1 MINFFSQRPE
11 LLGLGLGNLL
21 GCNRSGLL
29 GNNGS
34 FFGRNLSRLL
44 ERSLDS
50 GYDVGYGGLLGI
62 DSGLHGFLDAG
73 FALLLHGSV
82 GTGLSLL
89 RLLLLFE
96 LALFGTFGDSAAHGI
111 EHYGNRFGGIVICRD
126 NVINVG
132 RITTSV
138 YHCRYYLAD
147 PVATAMTLSQADI
160 FLLVGLPVFSA
171 ALYPVLLALFGRR
184 TIVPL
189 TAPVAG
195 FVVFFLYK
203 ALSFSSVLHTVLCS
217 ILYLA
222 VLVFFLLTALGV
234 LRTRIFL
241 ILLAGLPLLV
251 HIIMDL
257 SDYEGF
263 FLFLPELSVLLLMA
277 SLLCLALRLRP
288 AGKGA
293 KP

>member
-1 MINFFSQRPE
+1 MKEKIEEISLSMERGHRRV
-11 LLGLGLGNLL
+11 LRVLSALAVIGLFAALWKWRGLAAMEPIVDG
-21 GCNRSGLL
+21 GM
-29 GNNGS
+29 
-34 FFGRNLSRLL
+34 GRWTCAVL
-44 ERSLDS
+44 ES
-50 GYDVGYGGLLGI
+50 
-62 DSGLHGFLDAG
+62 
-73 FALLLHGSV
+73 
-82 GTGLSLL
+82 
-89 RLLLLFE
+89 
-96 LALFGTFGDSAAHGI
+96 
-111 EHYGNRFGGIVICRD
+111 IVIALAAQW
-126 NVINVG
+126 VL
-132 RITTSV
+132 
-138 YHCRYYLAD
+138 YL
-147 PVATAMTLSQADI
+147 
-160 FLLVGLPVFSA
+160 LPW
-171 ALYPVLLALFGRR
+171 PLLALFGRR

-195 FVVFFLYK
+195 FLVFFLYK
-203 ALSFSSVLHTVLCS
+203 ALSFSSVLHTVLCT

-241 ILLAGLPLLV
+241 LLLAGLPLLV

>member
-1 MINFFSQRPE
+1 MNQKFRFTAEPRSALC
-11 LLGLGLGNLL
+11 LLSMALMLL
-21 GCNRSGLL
+21 
-29 GNNGS
+29 
-34 FFGRNLSRLL
+34 
-44 ERSLDS
+44 
-50 GYDVGYGGLLGI
+50 
-62 DSGLHGFLDAG
+62 
-73 FALLLHGSV
+73 
-82 GTGLSLL
+82 
-89 RLLLLFE
+89 
-96 LALFGTFGDSAAHGI
+96 SAAA
-111 EHYGNRFGGIVICRD
+111 RLW
-126 NVINVG
+126 
-132 RITTSV
+132 
-138 YHCRYYLAD
+138 YYLAD

-160 FLLVGLPVFSA
+160 ILLVGLPVFSA

-189 TAPVAG
+189 LAPVAG

-241 ILLAGLPLLV
+241 ILPLLV
-251 HIIMDL
+251 HIIMDF

>member
-1 MINFFSQRPE
+1 MKEKIEEISLSMERGHRRV
-11 LLGLGLGNLL
+11 LRVLG
-21 GCNRSGLL
+21 
-29 GNNGS
+29 
-34 FFGRNLSRLL
+34 
-44 ERSLDS
+44 
-50 GYDVGYGGLLGI
+50 
-62 DSGLHGFLDAG
+62 
-73 FALLLHGSV
+73 ALLAV
-82 GTGLSLL
+82 GLFVLLWKWRGLTAMQPLV
-89 RLLLLFE
+89 
-96 LALFGTFGDSAAHGI
+96 D
-111 EHYGNRFGGIVICRD
+111 GGMGRWTRAVLESIVI
-126 NVINVG
+126 
-132 RITTSV
+132 T
-138 YHCRYYLAD
+138 LAAQW
-147 PVATAMTLSQADI
+147 VLC
-160 FLLVGLPVFSA
+160 LLPW
-171 ALYPVLLALFGRR
+171 PLLALFGRR

-241 ILLAGLPLLV
+241 LLLAGLPLLV
-251 HIIMDL
+251 HIIMDF

-288 AGKGA
+288 AGRREKT
-293 KP
+293 

>member
-1 MINFFSQRPE
+1 MNQKFRFTAEPRSALC
-11 LLGLGLGNLL
+11 LLSMALMLL
-21 GCNRSGLL
+21 
-29 GNNGS
+29 
-34 FFGRNLSRLL
+34 
-44 ERSLDS
+44 
-50 GYDVGYGGLLGI
+50 
-62 DSGLHGFLDAG
+62 
-73 FALLLHGSV
+73 
-82 GTGLSLL
+82 
-89 RLLLLFE
+89 
-96 LALFGTFGDSAAHGI
+96 SAAA
-111 EHYGNRFGGIVICRD
+111 RLW
-126 NVINVG
+126 
-132 RITTSV
+132 
-138 YHCRYYLAD
+138 YYLAD

-160 FLLVGLPVFSA
+160 GLPVFSA

-251 HIIMDL
+251 HIIMDF
-257 SDYEGF
+257 SDYESF
-263 FLFLPELSVLLLMA
+263 FRFFPCLTPRSGQSASTSTAGNRHSSLSKK
-277 SLLCLALRLRP
+277 SLWAFSSSCFPNCKIKFCSMILQFCRC
-288 AGKGA
+288 GG
-293 KP
+293 

>member
-1 MINFFSQRPE
+1 MKEKIEEISLSMERGHRRI
-11 LLGLGLGNLL
+11 LRVLSALAVIGL
-21 GCNRSGLL
+21 
-29 GNNGS
+29 
-34 FFGRNLSRLL
+34 F
-44 ERSLDS
+44 
-50 GYDVGYGGLLGI
+50 
-62 DSGLHGFLDAG
+62 
-73 FALLLHGSV
+73 
-82 GTGLSLL
+82 
-89 RLLLLFE
+89 
-96 LALFGTFGDSAAHGI
+96 
-111 EHYGNRFGGIVICRD
+111 
-126 NVINVG
+126 
-132 RITTSV
+132 
-138 YHCRYYLAD
+138 
-147 PVATAMTLSQADI
+147 
-160 FLLVGLPVFSA
+160 A
-171 ALYPVLLALFGRR
+171 ALWKWRGLAALEPIVEGGQRRWLLAIGESIAVSLAAQWVLYLLPWPLLALFGRR

-288 AGKGA
+288 AGRREKT
-293 KP
+293 

>member
-1 MINFFSQRPE
+1 MKEKIEEISLSMERGHRRV
-11 LLGLGLGNLL
+11 LRVLG
-21 GCNRSGLL
+21 
-29 GNNGS
+29 
-34 FFGRNLSRLL
+34 
-44 ERSLDS
+44 
-50 GYDVGYGGLLGI
+50 
-62 DSGLHGFLDAG
+62 
-73 FALLLHGSV
+73 ALLAV
-82 GTGLSLL
+82 GLFVLL
-89 RLLLLFE
+89 WKWRGPA
-96 LALFGTFGDSAAHGI
+96 ALEPLID
-111 EHYGNRFGGIVICRD
+111 GGMRRWTRAVLESIVI
-126 NVINVG
+126 
-132 RITTSV
+132 T
-138 YHCRYYLAD
+138 LAAQW
-147 PVATAMTLSQADI
+147 VLC
-160 FLLVGLPVFSA
+160 LLPW
-171 ALYPVLLALFGRR
+171 PLLALFGRR

-288 AGKGA
+288 AGRREKT
-293 KP
+293 

>member
-1 MINFFSQRPE
+1 MKEKIEEISLSMERGHRRI
-11 LLGLGLGNLL
+11 LRVLSALAVIGL
-21 GCNRSGLL
+21 
-29 GNNGS
+29 
-34 FFGRNLSRLL
+34 F
-44 ERSLDS
+44 
-50 GYDVGYGGLLGI
+50 
-62 DSGLHGFLDAG
+62 
-73 FALLLHGSV
+73 
-82 GTGLSLL
+82 
-89 RLLLLFE
+89 
-96 LALFGTFGDSAAHGI
+96 
-111 EHYGNRFGGIVICRD
+111 
-126 NVINVG
+126 
-132 RITTSV
+132 
-138 YHCRYYLAD
+138 
-147 PVATAMTLSQADI
+147 
-160 FLLVGLPVFSA
+160 A
-171 ALYPVLLALFGRR
+171 ALWKWRGLAALEPIVEGGQRRWLLAIGESIAVSLAAQWVLYLLPWPLLALFGRR

>member
-1 MINFFSQRPE
+1 MNQKFRFTAEPRSALC
-11 LLGLGLGNLL
+11 LLSMALMLL
-21 GCNRSGLL
+21 
-29 GNNGS
+29 
-34 FFGRNLSRLL
+34 
-44 ERSLDS
+44 
-50 GYDVGYGGLLGI
+50 
-62 DSGLHGFLDAG
+62 
-73 FALLLHGSV
+73 
-82 GTGLSLL
+82 
-89 RLLLLFE
+89 
-96 LALFGTFGDSAAHGI
+96 SAAA
-111 EHYGNRFGGIVICRD
+111 RLW
-126 NVINVG
+126 
-132 RITTSV
+132 
-138 YHCRYYLAD
+138 YYLAD
-147 PVATAMTLSQADI
+147 PVATAMTLSQ
-160 FLLVGLPVFSA
+160 
-171 ALYPVLLALFGRR
+171 
-184 TIVPL
+184 
-189 TAPVAG
+189 APVAG

-203 ALSFSSVLHTVLCS
+203 ALSFSGVLHTVLCS

-241 ILLAGLPLLV
+241 VLLAGLPLLV

>member
-1 MINFFSQRPE
+1 MKEKIEEISLSMERGHRRV
-11 LLGLGLGNLL
+11 LRVLG
-21 GCNRSGLL
+21 
-29 GNNGS
+29 
-34 FFGRNLSRLL
+34 
-44 ERSLDS
+44 
-50 GYDVGYGGLLGI
+50 
-62 DSGLHGFLDAG
+62 
-73 FALLLHGSV
+73 ALLAV
-82 GTGLSLL
+82 GLFVLLWKWRGLTAMQPLV
-89 RLLLLFE
+89 
-96 LALFGTFGDSAAHGI
+96 D
-111 EHYGNRFGGIVICRD
+111 GGMGRWTRAVLESIVI
-126 NVINVG
+126 
-132 RITTSV
+132 T
-138 YHCRYYLAD
+138 LAAQW
-147 PVATAMTLSQADI
+147 VLC
-160 FLLVGLPVFSA
+160 LLPW
-171 ALYPVLLALFGRR
+171 PLLALFGRR

-203 ALSFSSVLHTVLCS
+203 ALSFSSVLHTVLYS

-241 ILLAGLPLLV
+241 LLLAGLPLLV

>member
-1 MINFFSQRPE
+1 MKEKIEEISLSMERGHRRILRVLSALAVIGLFV
-11 LLGLGLGNLL
+11 LLWKWRGLTAMQPLVDGGM
-21 GCNRSGLL
+21 
-29 GNNGS
+29 
-34 FFGRNLSRLL
+34 GRWTRAVL
-44 ERSLDS
+44 ES
-50 GYDVGYGGLLGI
+50 
-62 DSGLHGFLDAG
+62 
-73 FALLLHGSV
+73 
-82 GTGLSLL
+82 
-89 RLLLLFE
+89 
-96 LALFGTFGDSAAHGI
+96 
-111 EHYGNRFGGIVICRD
+111 IVI
-126 NVINVG
+126 
-132 RITTSV
+132 T
-138 YHCRYYLAD
+138 LAAQW
-147 PVATAMTLSQADI
+147 VLC
-160 FLLVGLPVFSA
+160 LLPW
-171 ALYPVLLALFGRR
+171 PLLALFGRR

-288 AGKGA
+288 SGKGA